1 MSSSSTGIAS
11 STGLISGI
19 DYDTLISKLISADSQ
34 PIYQAQSKES
44 TINTK
49 KSAMQGINKLLL
61 TFESAVE
68 DLNDD
73 DSFIVKSATC
83 SDTDYLSVSTDDDA
97 EVGSYSVKIC
107 QMAQA
112 ARIASQ
118 GFETMDTTSIASAE
132 GTFSFSVGEDE
143 TTSINVT
150 SGMSL
155 VDLRDAINNAD
166 AGVRASIISDGT
178 QTNAYRLVLT
188 CTSSGAANTLTI
200 EQNDTS
206 VNLSS
211 TSIEAAA
218 ADSDNQFDGTV
229 TSSGTY
235 TGTTTRNAIAR
246 ITSAG
251 DVGTAK
257 YQVSLDGG
265 LTWSAADAFTTS
277 ADAVDITGTAA
288 EGINIAFG
296 AGTTQFAVGDTFT
309 IDAFAPVLQKAQ
321 DAIIQV
327 DGIQVNRATNSFD
340 DVVPGLTLTA
350 KKVSDEAVRVTVSN
364 QNSSIVSKVQAFVS
378 AYNGLV
384 KEIATQTAY
393 DTDSQTAAALFGD
406 SSLNNLVSQMRSAIA
421 KNVKGLSGDY
431 TSLSSIGISFAKDG
445 SLELDSSKLTDAL
458 EADADAVKELFV
470 EAGNSAS
477 SSVTMASTS
486 SKTQVGTYSVSI
498 TSPATQATVTGT
510 QVVPTSGIGASE
522 TLRFAYGEESM
533 NVTLTAGMTLAQIIS
548 KLNTQFE
555 NNGYALKATDN
566 GGCLQIH
573 TTDYGSAETFTLSST
588 VDAGTSGQLGIG
600 RSTITATGTDVEGE
614 IGGIK
619 ATGKGQ
625 TLTASSVGKAAGL
638 VLNITATAPM
648 TTSITVSRGAAWD
661 LLDQID
667 ALTDSET
674 GLFAVREETYNQQIK
689 DLDKQIETLQ
699 SRLETEEENLR
710 TKFTNL
716 ETKLASL
723 QQQSNSLQSA
733 LSSLISSSSSS

>member
-1 MSSSSTGIAS
+1 M
-11 STGLISGI
+11 
-19 DYDTLISKLISADSQ
+19 
-34 PIYQAQSKES
+34 
-44 TINTK
+44 
-49 KSAMQGINKLLL
+49 
-61 TFESAVE
+61 
-68 DLNDD
+68 
-73 DSFIVKSATC
+73 
-83 SDTDYLSVSTDDDA
+83 
-97 EVGSYSVKIC
+97 
-107 QMAQA
+107 
-112 ARIASQ
+112 
-118 GFETMDTTSIASAE
+118 
-132 GTFSFSVGEDE
+132 
-143 TTSINVT
+143 
-150 SGMSL
+150 
-155 VDLRDAINNAD
+155 
-166 AGVRASIISDGT
+166 
-178 QTNAYRLVLT
+178 
-188 CTSSGAANTLTI
+188 
-200 EQNDTS
+200 
-206 VNLSS
+206 
-211 TSIEAAA
+211 
-218 ADSDNQFDGTV
+218 
-229 TSSGTY
+229 
-235 TGTTTRNAIAR
+235 
-246 ITSAG
+246 
-251 DVGTAK
+251 
-257 YQVSLDGG
+257 
-265 LTWSAADAFTTS
+265 
-277 ADAVDITGTAA
+277 
-288 EGINIAFG
+288 
-296 AGTTQFAVGDTFT
+296 
-309 IDAFAPVLQKAQ
+309 LQKAQ

-588 VDAGTSGQLGIG
+588 VDAGTSGQLGLG

-625 TLTASSVGKAAGL
+625 TLTASSVGKAAAGAEHHGDGPDDDLDHGQPRGGL
-638 VLNITATAPM
+638 GPAGPDRRADRQRDGPVRRPRRDLQPADQGPGQADRDAAIAPRNRGRKPADQVHEPGNQAGVAAAAKQFAAKRPVVAHQSSSIRSGKYNAERKHHAPYQMYQQVKITTADPLQIVVLRMKARSKNLNQWLMLIDTDADTASARLVRTQEIINYLR
-648 TTSITVSRGAAWD
+648 TSLDHARARNRLQPGAALQLHARPLIEVNLVRDRAKVQEVIGLLQTLLEGWHGISNRPKTGQRGQPRGRTGEHGGLSGRAGADRIHATCWD
-661 LLDQID
+661 C
-667 ALTDSET
+667 A
-674 GLFAVREETYNQQIK
+674 
-689 DLDKQIETLQ
+689 
-699 SRLETEEENLR
+699 
-710 TKFTNL
+710 
-716 ETKLASL
+716 
-723 QQQSNSLQSA
+723 
-733 LSSLISSSSSS
+733 